1 MNFNN
6 VFEEL
11 NKLYEE
17 KPTQKPEDKVEEGCK
32 EKLAEAAEDEVP
44 ADEVPVEEAEVKQL
58 ILECAKCG
66 ALVIKDEADVVV
78 DEATDLVNVED
89 ACAYCEETEGYKIIG
104 TVIPYEATEEVE
116 EEPAGEEAADAEDVE
131 EEPVEEALKET
142 YYACAEI
149 DGEERR
155 FPFND
160 REAARRYIADIKAG
174 KAPEFAGKQVGSVWT
189 EGFDPDEQDLEE
201 LFDITPS
208 VNLSLDGGEGNDVD
222 VL

>member
-17 KPTQKPEDKVEEGCK
+17 KPAQKPEDKVEEGCK

-44 ADEVPVEEAEVKQL
+44 VEEVAAKDTEARQL
-58 ILECAKCG
+58 VLECTKCG
-66 ALVIKDEADVVV
+66 ALIVKDEADVVI
-78 DEATDLVNVED
+78 DEATDLVNVEE
-89 ACAYCEETEGYKIIG
+89 ACAYCEETGGYKIIG
-104 TVIPYEATEEVE
+104 TMIPYEATEEVE
-116 EEPAGEEAADAEDVE
+116 EEPAEEEVEEAEDIE

-160 REAARRYIADIKAG
+160 RDAARRYIADIKAG